1 MEEMQT
7 GLETP
12 KETSKNME
20 TGDVP
25 KKKLS
30 KKLIYGIAFLS
41 FHYPALLPES
51 SREKWIVRI

>member
-20 TGDVP
+20 TGAGE
-25 KKKLS
+25 KHGK
-30 KKLIYGIAFLS
+30 GI
-41 FHYPALLPES
+41 
-51 SREKWIVRI
+51 V